1 MMTMAL
7 LERSVL
13 KIDRPVVQQGMTPQ
27 HRVRP
32 LMPAAMLGDFAAT
45 DPFLALMEDWFP
57 RGVFGKHPHRGIET
71 VTYVLEGRIDH
82 FDNQGH
88 EGAIGPGD
96 VQWMTA
102 GRGLIHNEIPAEA
115 VTVHSLQ
122 LWVNLPAA
130 DKMTAP
136 RYQDLAGD
144 AVPARREPGAELR
157 VFSGA
162 SGGVTAP
169 TKNFAPVTMVEI
181 RLDPDA
187 SVRQDLPA
195 DYNAV
200 LVVLEGE
207 GAIGAG
213 STHMTAGD
221 VAWLTRGDGAE
232 ASETAIR
239 AGRKPFRALLYAGRP
254 LREPVVARGPFVMNT
269 EAEIDQAY
277 ADYRSGLDSG
287 AKRNGLKRS
296 GFERPFQVRQ
306 SRLGRAS

>member
-1 MMTMAL
+1 MATV
-7 LERSVL
+7 ERSVL
-13 KIDRPVVQQGMTPQ
+13 RIERPEVQQGMTPQ

-32 LMPAAMLGDFAAT
+32 LMPAAMRGDFAAT

-71 VTYVLEGRIDH
+71 VTYVVEGRIDH
-82 FDNQGH
+82 YDNQGH
-88 EGAIGPGD
+88 EGTILPGD

-102 GRGLIHNEIPAEA
+102 GRGLIHNEIPAEG

-144 AVPARREPGAELR
+144 AVPVRRQPGVEVR

-169 TKNFAPVTMVEI
+169 TKNFVPVTIVEI
-181 RLDPDA
+181 RLDQGA

-200 LVVLEGE
+200 VVVLEGE
-207 GAIGAG
+207 ASIGAG
-213 STHMTAGD
+213 AKFVAAGD
-221 VAWLTRGDGAE
+221 RPGPGRFPLQNRSP
-232 ASETAIR
+232 ASETARR
-239 AGRKPFRALLYAGRP
+239 ADVG
-254 LREPVVARGPFVMNT
+254 
-269 EAEIDQAY
+269 AEIRVRRPNRRRTI
-277 ADYRSGLDSG
+277 AD
-287 AKRNGLKRS
+287 A
-296 GFERPFQVRQ
+296 ERQDLPHWPPECVGPTFGRFSLRLS
-306 SRLGRAS
+306 SR